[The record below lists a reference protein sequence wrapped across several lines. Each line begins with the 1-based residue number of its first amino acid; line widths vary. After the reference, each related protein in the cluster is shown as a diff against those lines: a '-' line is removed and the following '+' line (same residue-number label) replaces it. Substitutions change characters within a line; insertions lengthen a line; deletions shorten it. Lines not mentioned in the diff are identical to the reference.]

1 MVEHRPGPQPPASL
15 SSILSPPL
23 HANPA
28 TRADHQQLLTITTR
42 PAPIAILLPRFGSFP
57 QEMDSRNQA
66 PQKSSSFSS
75 ASSNK
80 AREVDRNL
88 SLGSLRHGDH
98 DRMGSAG
105 ATWEQ
110 IKEECEDDEEDGC
123 GDPGVSELSGE
134 IDAFIAGLNGQAPL
148 SLPEATLEKF
158 AAAVELQIAH
168 TENSRDKWA
177 NGEPPVLAAIA
188 RISALASALAKN
200 PEASSKYASG
210 AHRVTAVLQRA
221 MAFLEDE
228 FHALLEPKSDTC
240 KLIRRP
246 PSFEQGGHEADR
258 CVLRPPDTAPAAGEP
273 KPPYTPE
280 TVERLRSIADVMVD
294 AGYVTECTQMLLV
307 ARRNAFDASVRA
319 LGYEKSSIDVV
330 VRMTWEALETEI
342 VTWIKAFRHTIN
354 VGLSTEHDLC
364 GRVFSSS
371 HASVG
376 RGVFADLARC
386 IMLHMLNF
394 TEAVAM
400 TRHSAEK
407 LFKVL
412 DMYEAVRDSSPVID
426 AFLSASADDGSANGN
441 ALADLK
447 TEIAAAR
454 SRIGE
459 SAASIFCELES
470 SIRADAGKQPVPGG
484 AVHPLTRYVMNYLKY
499 TCEYNSTLEQVFRE
513 HRRNDAVDGE
523 ENNPFAAQ
531 LMEVMEL
538 LQGNLEGKSRLYK
551 DPALS
556 SIFLMN
562 NGRYML
568 QKIRGSPETNAML
581 GETWA
586 RKQSTNLRQY
596 HKNYQRE
603 TWNRVLT
610 LLRDDGVLTV
620 KGHVQKTLLK
630 ERFKQFNSAMDDIQ
644 KTQGAW
650 VVSDEQLQ
658 SELRVSIAAVVVPAY
673 RSFLGRFAQT
683 FSAGRQAEKYVK
695 LSAEDLEGII
705 DELFDGNPSS
715 MSRRRT

>member
-1 MVEHRPGPQPPASL
+1 
-15 SSILSPPL
+15 
-23 HANPA
+23 
-28 TRADHQQLLTITTR
+28 
-42 PAPIAILLPRFGSFP
+42 
-57 QEMDSRNQA
+57 MDSRNQA

-88 SLGSLRHGDH
+88 SLGTLRHGDH
-98 DRMGSAG
+98 DRRGAA

-110 IKEECEDDEEDGC
+110 IKEECEDEEEDGC

-134 IDAFIAGLNGQAPL
+134 IDAFIAGLDGQAPL
-148 SLPEATLEKF
+148 SLPEATLE
-158 AAAVELQIAH
+158 
-168 TENSRDKWA
+168 N
-177 NGEPPVLAAIA
+177 
-188 RISALASALAKN
+188 
-200 PEASSKYASG
+200 KYVSG

-228 FHALLEPKSDTC
+228 FHALLEPKTETC
-240 KLIRRP
+240 KSIRRP

-258 CVLRPPDTAPAAGEP
+258 CVLRPPDTAPAAAEP

-280 TVERLRSIADVMVD
+280 TMERLRSIADIMVA

-319 LGYEKSSIDVV
+319 LG
-330 VRMTWEALETEI
+330 
-342 VTWIKAFRHTIN
+342 
-354 VGLSTEHDLC
+354 
-364 GRVFSSS
+364 
-371 HASVG
+371 
-376 RGVFADLARC
+376 
-386 IMLHMLNF
+386 
-394 TEAVAM
+394 
-400 TRHSAEK
+400 
-407 LFKVL
+407 
-412 DMYEAVRDSSPVID
+412 
-426 AFLSASADDGSANGN
+426 
-441 ALADLK
+441 
-447 TEIAAAR
+447 
-454 SRIGE
+454 
-459 SAASIFCELES
+459 
-470 SIRADAGKQPVPGG
+470 
-484 AVHPLTRYVMNYLKY
+484 
-499 TCEYNSTLEQVFRE
+499 TLEQVFRE

-523 ENNPFAAQ
+523 DNNPFAAQ

>member
-1 MVEHRPGPQPPASL
+1 
-15 SSILSPPL
+15 
-23 HANPA
+23 
-28 TRADHQQLLTITTR
+28 
-42 PAPIAILLPRFGSFP
+42 
-57 QEMDSRNQA
+57 MDSRSQA

-75 ASSNK
+75 ATTNK
-80 AREVDRNL
+80 TREVDRNL
-88 SLGSLRHGDH
+88 SLGALRHGDH
-98 DRMGSAG
+98 DRRFDAG

-110 IKEECEDDEEDGC
+110 IKEEGEEEEEDGS
-123 GDPGVSELSGE
+123 GEPGVSALSGE
-134 IDAFIAGLNGQAPL
+134 IDAFIHDGGV
-148 SLPEATLEKF
+148 SITEATLEKF
-158 AAAVELQIAH
+158 AAAVELEIAQS
-168 TENSRDKWA
+168 ENARDKWA
-177 NGEPPVLAAIA
+177 ADANSELLLAAIA
-188 RISALASALAKN
+188 RIAALASALAKN
-200 PEASSKYASG
+200 PEASTKYTSG
-210 AHRVTAVLQRA
+210 AHRVTAVLHHA
-221 MAFLEDE
+221 MSFLEDQ
-228 FHALLEPKSDTC
+228 FHALLEPKAADTC
-240 KLIRRP
+240 KLARRA

-258 CVLRPPDTAPAAGEP
+258 CVLRPPDTATANSTGEP
-273 KPPYTPE
+273 TPPYPPE
-280 TVERLRSIADVMVD
+280 TVERLRSIADAMVG
-294 AGYVTECTQMLLV
+294 AGYVTECTKMFLV
-307 ARRNAFDASVRA
+307 ARRNAFDVSLRT
-319 LGYEKSSIDVV
+319 LGYEKASIDDV

-342 VTWIKAFRHTIN
+342 ATWIKAFRHTIN
-354 VGLSTEHDLC
+354 VGFSTEHDLC
-364 GRVFSSS
+364 GHVFAGR

-376 RGVFADLARC
+376 RAIFADLARC
-386 IMLHMLNF
+386 VMLNMLNF

-400 TRHSAEK
+400 TKRSAEK

-412 DMYEAVRDSSPVID
+412 DMYEAIRDASPVID
-426 AFLSASADDGSANGN
+426 AFLSASADDQPAADSNSN
-441 ALADLK
+441 ALTDLK
-447 TEIAAAR
+447 AEIAAAR

-470 SIRADAGKQPVPGG
+470 SIRADAGRQPVPGG

-499 TCEYNSTLEQVFRE
+499 TCEFNSTLEQVFRE
-513 HRRNDAVDGE
+513 HRRKDDSDGG
-523 ENNPFAAQ
+523 NPFAAQ
-531 LMEVMEL
+531 LTEVMEL
-538 LQGNLEGKSRLYK
+538 LNANLEGKSRLYK

-556 SIFLMN
+556 NIFLMN

-620 KGHVQKTLLK
+620 KGHVQKPQLK
-630 ERFKQFNSAMDDIQ
+630 ERFKQFNAAMDEIH

-683 FSAGRQAEKYVK
+683 FSAGRQTEKYVK
-695 LSAEDLEGII
+695 LSGEDLEGII

-715 MSRRRT
+715 MSRRR

>member
-1 MVEHRPGPQPPASL
+1 
-15 SSILSPPL
+15 
-23 HANPA
+23 
-28 TRADHQQLLTITTR
+28 
-42 PAPIAILLPRFGSFP
+42 
-57 QEMDSRNQA
+57 MDSRNQA

-188 RISALASALAKN
+188 RISGLASALAKN

-354 VGLSTEHDLC
+354 
-364 GRVFSSS
+364 
-371 HASVG
+371 
-376 RGVFADLARC
+376 
-386 IMLHMLNF
+386 
-394 TEAVAM
+394 
-400 TRHSAEK
+400 
-407 LFKVL
+407 
-412 DMYEAVRDSSPVID
+412 
-426 AFLSASADDGSANGN
+426 
-441 ALADLK
+441 
-447 TEIAAAR
+447 
-454 SRIGE
+454 
-459 SAASIFCELES
+459 
-470 SIRADAGKQPVPGG
+470 PVPGG

>member
-1 MVEHRPGPQPPASL
+1 
-15 SSILSPPL
+15 
-23 HANPA
+23 
-28 TRADHQQLLTITTR
+28 
-42 PAPIAILLPRFGSFP
+42 
-57 QEMDSRNQA
+57 MDSRNQA

-88 SLGSLRHGDH
+88 SLGTLRHGDH
-98 DRMGSAG
+98 DRRGSAV
-105 ATWEQ
+105 ATWDQ

-123 GDPGVSELSGE
+123 GGPGVSELSGE
-134 IDAFIAGLNGQAPL
+134 IDAFIVGLNGEAPL
-148 SLPEATLEKF
+148 SLPEATPEKF
-158 AAAVELQIAH
+158 AAAVELQIVQS
-168 TENSRDKWA
+168 EYSRDKWA
-177 NGEPPVLAAIA
+177 NGEPPVVLAAIA
-188 RISALASALAKN
+188 RIAALASAFAKN

-210 AHRVTAVLQRA
+210 AHRVTAVLQRS

-228 FHALLEPKSDTC
+228 FHALLEPKADTC

-258 CVLRPPDTAPAAGEP
+258 CVLRPPDTAPAAAEA

-280 TVERLRSIADVMVD
+280 TVERLRSIADVMVA

-319 LGYEKSSIDVV
+319 LGYEKASIDDV
-330 VRMTWEALETEI
+330 VRMTWETLETEI

-354 VGLSTEHDLC
+354 VGLSTEHELC
-364 GRVFSSS
+364 GRVFTGP
-371 HASVG
+371 HAGVG

-386 IMLHMLNF
+386 VMLHMLNF

-400 TRHSAEK
+400 TRRSAEK

-426 AFLSASADDGSANGN
+426 AFLCASADDEPAADKKGN

-470 SIRADAGKQPVPGG
+470 SIRADAGRQPVPGG

-513 HRRNDAVDGE
+513 HRRSDAVDAE
-523 ENNPFAAQ
+523 DNNPFAAQ

-620 KGHVQKTLLK
+620 KGHVQKPLLK
-630 ERFKQFNSAMDDIQ
+630 ERFKQFNSAMDEIQ
-644 KTQGAW
+644 RTQGAW